1 MVTKTRRSSPAGVI
15 CPSKILAYF
24 LNECGYDDATIA
36 LFTKQNN
43 TFACPFVF
51 RFCLCHDFKQHQ
63 RETNQSSYG
72 VKIELEI

>member
-15 CPSKILAYF
+15 CPSKTLAYF

-43 TFACPFVF
+43 AFALLFFVF
-51 RFCLCHDFKQHQ
+51 ASV
-63 RETNQSSYG
+63 TISSSI
-72 VKIELEI
+72 KEKLIKAPTELK

>member
-15 CPSKILAYF
+15 CPSKTLAYF

-43 TFACPFVF
+43 TFALLFFIFASV
-51 RFCLCHDFKQHQ
+51 
-63 RETNQSSYG
+63 TISSSI
-72 VKIELEI
+72 KEKLIKAPTELK